1 MALRTGI
8 KVEDLVVG
16 TFALI
21 AAVYPFIIALIIH
34 FQERPTLSED
44 LARIR
49 EVYSVIL
56 GLVSCKYAEEVAPFI
71 DPSILARL
79 GGEEGIEEM
88 CRRNRSLIGGRYRIV
103 EAFEER
109 GEDMVVRV
117 EVKLK
122 ERGRVET
129 PIVIELVSEGRG
141 DDLRIK
147 EIRYVKGS

>member
-16 TFALI
+16 TFALM
-21 AAVYPFIIALIIH
+21 ATVYPFMIALIIH
-34 FQERPTLSED
+34 FQERSTLPED
-44 LARIR
+44 LTRLR

-56 GLVSCKYAEEVAPFI
+56 GLVSCEYAEEVTSFI

-79 GGEEGIEEM
+79 GGEEGIEDM
-88 CRRNRSLIGGRYRIV
+88 CRRNRSLIGGGYRIV
-103 EAFEER
+103 EAFEDR
-109 GEDMVVRV
+109 GKDMVVRV
-117 EVKLK
+117 EVKRK
-122 ERGRVET
+122 EKGKVET